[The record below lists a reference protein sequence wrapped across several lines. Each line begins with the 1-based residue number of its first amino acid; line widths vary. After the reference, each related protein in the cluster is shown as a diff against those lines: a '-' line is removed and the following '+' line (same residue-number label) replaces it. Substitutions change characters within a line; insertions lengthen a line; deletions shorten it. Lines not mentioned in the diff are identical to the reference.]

1 MVLRDEPLDWEV
13 NEEKQLLP
21 IYYQGDIVGFLQP
34 EYARRVV
41 RFFNED
47 IRQSKALEKACRD
60 LIIER
65 GGDLGEVQDLAR
77 SYRSLAERPKF
88 GTKAIALLLRERQKE
103 LDINRKDFIRFCDSY
118 KLSVDKLKNIYL
130 GQEIHDSYLI
140 PLARI
145 LGKTLEE
152 VKAVRDGSL
161 ENEELGS

>member
-130 GQEIHDSYLI
+130 GQEIHDSSLVSI
-140 PLARI
+140 ARI
-145 LGKTLEE
+145 LGKTPEE
-152 VKAVRDGSL
+152 VKAVRDGSPQ
-161 ENEELGS
+161 EEEIES